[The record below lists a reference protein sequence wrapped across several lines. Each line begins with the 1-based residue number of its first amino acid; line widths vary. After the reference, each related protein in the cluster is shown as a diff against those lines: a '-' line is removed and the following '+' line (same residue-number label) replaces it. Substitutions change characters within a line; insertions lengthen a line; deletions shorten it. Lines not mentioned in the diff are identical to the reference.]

1 MAQAQ
6 LNDPPLHQETTQ
18 DQTSLSDQTETSHLD
33 NTRPPDPPD
42 PSLSLRSDEQSQS
55 SLSLSP
61 ARATGC
67 LYNDVTMQFF
77 YC

>member
-1 MAQAQ
+1 MAQVQ
-6 LNDPPLHQETTQ
+6 LNDPPLHQETSLS
-18 DQTSLSDQTETSHLD
+18 DQTSLSYQTSHLD
-33 NTRPPDPPD
+33 DTRPPD
-42 PSLSLRSDEQSQS
+42 PSLSLQSDEQS

-67 LYNDVTMQFF
+67 LYNDITMQFF

>member
-6 LNDPPLHQETTQ
+6 LNDPPLHQET
-18 DQTSLSDQTETSHLD
+18 SLSDQTSISDQTSHLD

-42 PSLSLRSDEQSQS
+42 PSLSLRSDEQS

-67 LYNDVTMQFF
+67 LYNDITMQFF